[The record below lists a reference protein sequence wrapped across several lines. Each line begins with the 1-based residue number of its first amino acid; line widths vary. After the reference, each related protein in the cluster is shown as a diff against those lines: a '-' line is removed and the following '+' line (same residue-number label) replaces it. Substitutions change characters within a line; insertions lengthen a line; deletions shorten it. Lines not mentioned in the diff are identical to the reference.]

1 MNENKKPIEQAH
13 DCDLRLSRIALQRA
27 ARRAHDL
34 AQKTGT
40 TIVVSHGGVI
50 EYLSPSLDDSQVSRQ
65 RPLSAP
71 PNEG

>member
-1 MNENKKPIEQAH
+1 MNENKKPIEQAQ

-27 ARRAHDL
+27 ARRARDL

-50 EYLSPSLDDSQVSRQ
+50 EYLSPKPID
-65 RPLSAP
+65 AP
-71 PNEG
+71 VTMQGPPEDHNEG